1 MKVKTMQAILVVAGI
16 LVRDGKIMISRRP
29 AGAHMGM
36 KWEFP
41 GGKIETGET
50 PEDALRRELME
61 ETGAEVEAVRI
72 YGAKLWA
79 YPEKTV
85 LLLFYMARLLSGE
98 PRPLEGQTLA
108 WVKPAE
114 LGGYAFAPA
123 DETIARRLM
132 EETAISD
139 I

>member
-1 MKVKTMQAILVVAGI
+1 MQAIPVVAGI
-16 LVRDGKIMISRRP
+16 LVRNGQIMISRRP

-41 GGKIETGET
+41 GGKIEMGET
-50 PEDALRRELME
+50 PEAALRRELRE
-61 ETGAEVEAVRI
+61 ETGAEAEAVRI
-72 YGAKLWA
+72 YDAKLWA

-85 LLLFYMARLLSGE
+85 LLLFYVARLLSGE
-98 PRPLEGQTLA
+98 PRPLEGQALA
-108 WVKPAE
+108 WVRPDE

-123 DETIARRLM
+123 DEPIARRLAR
-132 EETAISD
+132 EAAILD

>member
-1 MKVKTMQAILVVAGI
+1 MKVKAMQAIPVVAGI

-29 AGAHMGM
+29 AGAHLGM

-41 GGKIETGET
+41 GGKIEPGET
-50 PEDALRRELME
+50 PEDALQRELME

-72 YGAKLWA
+72 YDAKLWA

-85 LLLFYMARLLSGE
+85 LLLFYVARLLSGE
-98 PRPLEGQTLA
+98 PRPLEGHA
-108 WVKPAE
+108 VSPDE
-114 LGGYAFAPA
+114 LDGYAFAPA
-123 DETIARRLM
+123 DETVARRLM

>member
-1 MKVKTMQAILVVAGI
+1 MQAIPVVAGI

-41 GGKIETGET
+41 GGKIETGEA
-50 PEDALRRELME
+50 PEDALWRELME

-72 YGAKLWA
+72 YGEKLWA

-98 PRPLEGQTLA
+98 PRPL
-108 WVKPAE
+108 
-114 LGGYAFAPA
+114 
-123 DETIARRLM
+123 
-132 EETAISD
+132 
-139 I
+139 

>member
-1 MKVKTMQAILVVAGI
+1 MQAIPVVAGI
-16 LVRDGKIMISRRP
+16 LVRNGQIMISRRP

-41 GGKIETGET
+41 GGKIEPGET
-50 PEDALRRELME
+50 PEAALSRELRE
-61 ETGAEVEAVRI
+61 ETGAEAEAVRI
-72 YGAKLWA
+72 YDAKLWA

-85 LLLFYMARLLSGE
+85 LLLFYVARLLSGE
-98 PRPLEGQTLA
+98 PRPLEGQALA
-108 WVKPAE
+108 WVSPDE

-123 DETIARRLM
+123 DEQIAQRLAQ
-132 EETAISD
+132 EAAILD

>member
-1 MKVKTMQAILVVAGI
+1 MQAIPVVAGI
-16 LVRDGKIMISRRP
+16 LVRNGQIMISRRP

-41 GGKIETGET
+41 GGKIEPGET
-50 PEDALRRELME
+50 PEAALRRELRE
-61 ETGAEVEAVRI
+61 ETGAEAEAVRI
-72 YGAKLWA
+72 YDAKLWA

-85 LLLFYMARLLSGE
+85 LLLFYVARLLSGE
-98 PRPLEGQTLA
+98 PRPLEGQALA
-108 WVKPAE
+108 WVRPDE

-123 DETIARRLM
+123 DEEVARRLTQ
-132 EETAISD
+132 EAAILD

>member
-1 MKVKTMQAILVVAGI
+1 MQAIPVVAGI
-16 LVRDGKIMISRRP
+16 LVRNGQIMISRRP

-41 GGKIETGET
+41 GGKIEPGET
-50 PEDALRRELME
+50 PEAALSRELRE
-61 ETGAEVEAVRI
+61 ETGAEAEAARI
-72 YGAKLWA
+72 YDAKLWA

-85 LLLFYMARLLSGE
+85 LLLFYVARLLSGE
-98 PRPLEGQTLA
+98 PRPLEGQALA
-108 WVKPAE
+108 WVRPDE

-123 DETIARRLM
+123 DEQIAQRLAQ
-132 EETAISD
+132 EAAILD

>member
-1 MKVKTMQAILVVAGI
+1 
-16 LVRDGKIMISRRP
+16 
-29 AGAHMGM
+29 MG
-36 KWEFP
+36 EA
-41 GGKIETGET
+41 

-114 LGGYAFAPA
+114 LGGYTFAPA

>member
-1 MKVKTMQAILVVAGI
+1 MKTIRVVAAVICREGR
-16 LVRDGKIMISRRP
+16 VFATARGY
-29 AGAHMGM
+29 GAFQGR
-36 KWEFP
+36 WEFP

-114 LGGYAFAPA
+114 LDCYAFAPA